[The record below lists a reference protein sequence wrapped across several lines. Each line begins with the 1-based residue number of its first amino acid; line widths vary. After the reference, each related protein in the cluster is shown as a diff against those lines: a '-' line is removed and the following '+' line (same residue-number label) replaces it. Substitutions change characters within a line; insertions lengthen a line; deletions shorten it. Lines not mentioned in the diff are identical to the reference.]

1 MRLRDFWV
9 LFRRNLS
16 RMTETIECWIWLLKL
31 NQKRV
36 TILPGYTATS
46 LKNILFGTDVLISH
60 QAFLQGAGGL
70 NFGSKIMVGPRVS
83 FITANHDL
91 SSRESTSASIFIED
105 GVWIGA
111 NVVILPGVTIGKGS
125 VVAAGSVVTRN
136 VSPGVVV
143 GGVPARVISTLS
155 GKISD
160 ITYFENASWLK
171 QF

>member
-1 MRLRDFWV
+1 MIRNLWV
-9 LFRRNLS
+9 MFRRNLS
-16 RMTETIECWIWLLKL
+16 RAAEAIECWIWLLKL
-31 NQKRV
+31 NKQRV

-46 LKNILFGTDVLISH
+46 IRNIHFGTDVLLSH

-70 NFGSKIMVGPRVS
+70 KFGNKIMVGPRVS
-83 FITANHDL
+83 FITAGHDL
-91 SSRESTSASIFIED
+91 SSRESSSALISIQD

-111 NVVILPGVTIGKGS
+111 NATILPGVTVGKGA
-125 VVAAGSVVTRN
+125 VVAAGAVVNRD
-136 VSPGVVV
+136 VPPGVVV

-160 ITYFENASWLK
+160 ITYFENTAWLN